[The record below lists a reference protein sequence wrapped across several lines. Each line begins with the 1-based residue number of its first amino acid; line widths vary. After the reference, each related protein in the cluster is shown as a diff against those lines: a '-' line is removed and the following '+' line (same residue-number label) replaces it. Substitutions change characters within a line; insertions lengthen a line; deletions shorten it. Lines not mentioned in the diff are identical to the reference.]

1 MAVTT
6 ISPLAI
12 KECWDCYLW
21 CLVGPTFT
29 FSTTVVV
36 GCFTAS
42 FIGMKRPVIALLAL
56 STVLAMFVFPAP
68 FRRCEGLPKALG
80 FDIGLGYPFIFYLC
94 NTLTKRKATATMTDA
109 NQNQNLFFFFFIA
122 GGTGTIMSPEMK

>member
-1 MAVTT
+1 MAATL

-12 KECWDCYLW
+12 RECWECYLC

-56 STVLAMFVFPAP
+56 STVFAMFVFPAP
-68 FRRCEGLPKALG
+68 FRRCEGLSKALG
-80 FDIGLGYPFIFYLC
+80 FDIGLGYPF
-94 NTLTKRKATATMTDA
+94 
-109 NQNQNLFFFFFIA
+109 
-122 GGTGTIMSPEMK
+122 